1 MKRLALLLS
10 AVLMLNTTVHA
21 ANGDPYEDL
30 AAKLSSMASKKLSE
44 KRIAVLTFDY
54 VDGRASS
61 GGRAVAEKLTNRF
74 VELGEFTVIERGMV
88 EKVMRELEFQNTGG
102 VDPDAAKK
110 LGKGL
115 GVDAIVT
122 GTLSDASYGN
132 VEVNARIIKTES
144 YEIVAAATAKVKK
157 TWGDQAAPPQEV
169 AAAPSAESAPA
180 PVVRKSAGPRKGRGF
195 LDIMVGT
202 SNSTMD
208 FEMSTSLGSGSVT
221 GLETNPSGVFG
232 MRVGG
237 FGEIFGGDVAFSV
250 FNHANTRQRVILS
263 GVSFPGAMMPEDFLQ
278 VSTFE
283 ISGDL
288 LMRFPTGDKVIP
300 YFGLGMGMSMNNVT
314 SNSNGVYLAMSG
326 GSRLDQTVPGFLFR
340 VPFGVRVHV
349 ADPLDLFLEG
359 RAWMNTFTFDQ
370 ELVGVTDTITQRGF
384 QLLCGVGLSF

>member
-1 MKRLALLLS
+1 MKRLALLMS
-10 AVLMLNTTVHA
+10 AVLMLNSTAHA
-21 ANGDPYEDL
+21 ANGDPYEEL
-30 AAKLSSMASKKLSE
+30 AAKLSSMASRKLSE
-44 KRIAVLTFDY
+44 KKIAVLTFDY

-122 GTLSDASYGN
+122 GTLSDAAYGN

-157 TWGDQAAPPQEV
+157 TWGDQAAPPQE
-169 AAAPSAESAPA
+169 AAAAVSQETVSAPS
-180 PVVRKSAGPRKGRGF
+180 VRRSSGPRKGRGF
-195 LDIMVGT
+195 LDIMIG
-202 SNSTMD
+202 SSSSTMD
-208 FEMSTSLGSGSVT
+208 FEMSTSLASGSVT

-237 FGEIFGGDVAFSV
+237 FGEIFGGDVEFSV
-250 FNHANTRQRVILS
+250 FNHANTRQRVILN
-263 GVSFPGAMMPEDFLQ
+263 GVTFPGAMMPEDFLQ
-278 VSTFE
+278 VNTFE

-340 VPFGVRVHV
+340 VPFGMRVHV
-349 ADPLDLFLEG
+349 ADPLDIFLEG

-384 QLLCGVGLSF
+384 QLLGGVGLSF